1 MIRVSEQNMNISRLV
16 SSIVASYEKH
26 SGPKTFNTE
35 YLPDKAEVTRIIETF
50 RKVLFPGYFDQ
61 NETGVVQEYRVGSL
75 LTEGGLALRQQICR
89 ALHLEEE
96 KDGLHEQLYKKAGDI
111 CASFL
116 NKLPEIRDLLLDDV
130 CAAFDGDPA
139 ARNEHEIIFAYP
151 GFFAISVYRMAHE
164 LHLLSVP
171 LLPRMMAEHAH
182 GLTGIDI
189 HPGAR
194 IGRSFFIDHGSGV
207 VIGETTVIG
216 DHVKLYQGVTLG
228 GLSTRGGQSLRGKKR
243 HPTIEDNV
251 TVYSGASILGGETV
265 IGEGCVI
272 GGNSFIVQ
280 SVPPNTRVS
289 MRNVDLVF
297 KGPSDESLV

>member
-1 MIRVSEQNMNISRLV
+1 MISVSEESVNIRQLV
-16 SSIVASYEKH
+16 SSMMASYEKH
-26 SGPKTFNTE
+26 DGRNTINTE
-35 YLPDKAEVTRIIETF
+35 YLPDKAEVTRIIEIF
-50 RKVLFPGYFDQ
+50 RKILFPGYFDQ
-61 NETGVVQEYRVGSL
+61 NETDIAREYLVGSL
-75 LTEGGLALRQQICR
+75 LSEGAQALRQQICR
-89 ALHLEEE
+89 ALHLEAPRH
-96 KDGLHEQLYKKAGDI
+96 DNHDQLYEKAGEI
-111 CASFL
+111 SARFL
-116 NKLPEIRDLLLDDV
+116 NKLPEIRDLLMDDV
-130 CAAFDGDPA
+130 VAAFDGDPA
-139 ARNEHEIIFAYP
+139 AQNEHEVIFAYP
-151 GFFAISVYRMAHE
+151 GLFAISVYRMAHE

-171 LLPRMMAEHAH
+171 LLPRMMTEHAH

-189 HPGAR
+189 HPGAE
-194 IGRSFFIDHGSGV
+194 IGRSFFIDHGTGV

-216 DHVKLYQGVTLG
+216 NRVKLYQGVTLG

-265 IGEGCVI
+265 IGEDCVI

-297 KGPSDESLV
+297 NTGSVR